1 MPILLNTYL
10 AFLLY
15 YNILRYIKYSFI
27 SCSTWKLC
35 PEGVATLSQHYSQYN
50 EICAIF
56 QLAIFFRHNHN
67 DNLQMVLRLKGRV
80 IVLVCLAFF
89 LYPFLWAWTI
99 VGCLWLSSTRN
110 CVSNAFEE
118 SIFSQACEFF
128 LFQKFWFHNKF
139 LFNGRYLKDR
149 DGVWLFGCPSAI
161 LGCYGSSIYSSEK

>member
-1 MPILLNTYL
+1 MNTYL
-10 AFLLY
+10 LSFLFWELY
-15 YNILRYIKYSFI
+15 FNLLKCIKYSFI
-27 SCSTWKLC
+27 SCSKWELC
-35 PEGVATLSQHYSQYN
+35 PEGVGILSQHYSQYN

-56 QLAIFFRHNHN
+56 RLPIFFRHNHN

-118 SIFSQACEFF
+118 SILRQACESFS
-128 LFQKFWFHNKF
+128 
-139 LFNGRYLKDR
+139 
-149 DGVWLFGCPSAI
+149 V
-161 LGCYGSSIYSSEK
+161 SEVLISQ